1 VYKRQELSNLGPLRA
16 DLTIKGKEIEGRFL
30 LTKEEAKLLIEK
42 GIPIF
47 VSRLKEK
54 GFSVRSMECHL
65 KDPEI
70 VKQSLIEEIIHQEG
84 NTISLVA

>member
-1 VYKRQELSNLGPLRA
+1 MELSNLGPLRA
-16 DLTIKGKEIEGRFL
+16 DLNIKGKEIGGRFL

-42 GIPIF
+42 SIPIF
-47 VSRLKEK
+47 ISRLKEK

-65 KDPEI
+65 KDPET
-70 VKQSLIEEIIHQEG
+70 VKQSLIEEIFQEEG